1 VWQEDAPVAAV
12 VRLGAE
18 CELTRESGP
27 ELAFRVTEFADLAD
41 GRRLV
46 LRADRGFTSRLHGP
60 GADEP
65 GAAWRHE
72 TLAGLADDVLATV
85 LPDDAE
91 ETGEEHPWR
100 ELAGLLRDRGVAVA
114 ADELRRVP
122 YVVEL
127 GDRVR
132 ARLPSAP

>member
-1 VWQEDAPVAAV
+1 MTAV

-18 CELTRESGP
+18 CDLTRESGP
-27 ELAFRVTEFADLAD
+27 ELSFRVTEFADLAE

-46 LRADRGFTSRLHGP
+46 LRAERGFTSRLHGP

-72 TLAGLADDVLATV
+72 TPAGLAADVLTTV

-91 ETGEEHPWR
+91 ETREDHPR
-100 ELAGLLRDRGVAVA
+100 EELAGLLRDRGVAVPVA
-114 ADELRRVP
+114 ELRWVP

-127 GDRVR
+127 SDRVR
-132 ARLPSAP
+132 ARLPAAP

>member
-1 VWQEDAPVAAV
+1 MTAV

-18 CELTRESGP
+18 CDLIRESGP

-46 LRADRGFTSRLHGP
+46 LRADRGFTSRLRGP

-72 TLAGLADDVLATV
+72 TVAGLAADVLATV

-91 ETGEEHPWR
+91 ETGEDHPWE
-100 ELAGLLRDRGVAVA
+100 ELAGLLRDRGVAVSA
-114 ADELRRVP
+114 GELRRAP
-122 YVVEL
+122 YAVEL
-127 GDRVR
+127 SDRVR

>member
-1 VWQEDAPVAAV
+1 MTAV
-12 VRLGAE
+12 VRLGTE
-18 CELTRESGP
+18 CDLTRESGP
-27 ELAFRVTEFADLAD
+27 ELSFGVTEFADLAD

-65 GAAWRHE
+65 GAARRHE
-72 TLAGLADDVLATV
+72 SLAGLAADVLATV

-91 ETGEEHPWR
+91 ETGEDHPWE
-100 ELAGLLRDRGVAVA
+100 ELAGLLRDRGVPGSA
-114 ADELRRVP
+114 AELSRVH

-127 GDRVR
+127 SDRVR

>member
-1 VWQEDAPVAAV
+1 MTAV

-18 CELTRESGP
+18 CDPSRESGP
-27 ELAFRVTEFADLAD
+27 RRSFRVTEFADLAD

-46 LRADRGFTSRLHGP
+46 LRADRGFGSRLHGP

-72 TLAGLADDVLATV
+72 TLAGLVADVLTTV

-91 ETGEEHPWR
+91 ETGEDHPWE
-100 ELAGLLRDRGVAVA
+100 ELAGLLGDRGVAVG

-132 ARLPSAP
+132 ARLPSGP

>member
-1 VWQEDAPVAAV
+1 VGEDAHVTAV

-18 CELTRESGP
+18 CDLTRESGP
-27 ELAFRVTEFADLAD
+27 EVSFGVSEFADLAD

-60 GADEP
+60 GADQP

-72 TLAGLADDVLATV
+72 TLAGLAADVLATV

-91 ETGEEHPWR
+91 ETGEDHPWE
-100 ELAGLLRDRGVAVA
+100 ELAGLLRDRGVAVPA
-114 ADELRRVP
+114 AELRHVP

-127 GDRVR
+127 SNRVR
-132 ARLPSAP
+132 ARLPATP

>member
-1 VWQEDAPVAAV
+1 MSAV

-18 CELTRESGP
+18 GDLTRESGP
-27 ELAFRVTEFADLAD
+27 ELSSRVTEFADLAD

-46 LRADRGFTSRLHGP
+46 LRADRGFGSRLHRP

-72 TLAGLADDVLATV
+72 SLAGLAADVLATV

-91 ETGEEHPWR
+91 ETGEDHPWE
-100 ELAGLLRDRGVAVA
+100 ELAGLLRDRGVAVPA
-114 ADELRRVP
+114 AELSRVP

-127 GDRVR
+127 SDRVR

>member
-1 VWQEDAPVAAV
+1 MTAV

-18 CELTRESGP
+18 CDLTRESGP
-27 ELAFRVTEFADLAD
+27 ELSFGVTEFADLAD

-60 GADEP
+60 GADES

-72 TLAGLADDVLATV
+72 TLAGLAADVLATV

-91 ETGEEHPWR
+91 ETGEDHPWR
-100 ELAGLLRDRGVAVA
+100 ELAGLLRARGVAVSTA
-114 ADELRRVP
+114 ELRRVP

-127 GDRVR
+127 SDRVR
-132 ARLPSAP
+132 ARLPPAP

>member
-1 VWQEDAPVAAV
+1 MTAV

-18 CELTRESGP
+18 CDLTRESGP

-46 LRADRGFTSRLHGP
+46 LRAERGFTSRLNGP

-72 TLAGLADDVLATV
+72 TPAGLAADVLATV

-91 ETGEEHPWR
+91 ETGEDHPWE
-100 ELAGLLRDRGVAVA
+100 ELAGLLRDRGVAVPA
-114 ADELRRVP
+114 VELRRVP
-122 YVVEL
+122 YVVEFS
-127 GDRVR
+127 DRVQ
-132 ARLPSAP
+132 ARLPAAP